1 MSVQTD
7 ALVGELS
14 KFGYVS
20 EMSPSPSSSMWT
32 SASVAKVKANFHIKL
47 EAQNSYGEGC
57 PHGGVQ
63 VEAEMRSKAHSEAV
77 AYGEVEDH
85 MDGTYTITLT
95 PQTAGPHQLVITMD
109 GQHVQNSPHDL
120 DVKSNL
126 DFTSYSVQ
134 NRMYCTKHPYCVA
147 IDKNTNIY
155 VASSGDCI
163 DVFDSYGTCTKKRTI
178 GCSGRR
184 NGEFNMPCGLFIKDD
199 MYVADCENDRI
210 QKLTLE
216 GAFILKFN
224 TQKPSAVIVDKE
236 NRIIVAES
244 KKNNVSIF
252 THNGGLLF
260 TMHGDVAGNNQFLC
274 PRGLALDPQGNLH
287 VAAYDSNSIKVFT
300 REGVYI
306 RTYGDPKKPSGI
318 AIGGDGY
325 SFVSESDGSC
335 VSIFNPEGN
344 KIHTE
349 GKLNQP
355 LGIAVYST
363 GFNAD
368 FRSSGFMSAPKFTM
382 YIANSNADTICIWQ
396 EIFMLSFAD

>member
-1 MSVQTD
+1 MTLISVSVQTD
-7 ALVGELS
+7 ALVRKLL
-14 KFGYVS
+14 KFGHVT
-20 EMSPSPSSSMWT
+20 EMSPSSSTWT
-32 SASVAKVKANFHIKL
+32 SALVAKVKTNFNIKL
-47 EAQNSYGEGC
+47 ETKTSYGERY
-57 PHGGVQ
+57 PHGGAKVK
-63 VEAEMRSKAHSEAV
+63 AEMKSNAFNGV
-77 AYGEVEDH
+77 VVYGEVEDH
-85 MDGTYTITLT
+85 RDGTYTITLT
-95 PQTAGPHQLVITMD
+95 PQTAGPHQLVITID
-109 GQHVQNSPHDL
+109 GHHVQNSPHDL
-120 DVKSNL
+120 DVTSQL
-126 DFTSYSVQ
+126 DFSSYSVQ
-134 NRMYCTKHPYCVA
+134 NLIYCTKQ
-147 IDKNTNIY
+147 NIY

-163 DVFDSYGTCTKKRTI
+163 DMFHSGGIKILTI
-178 GCSGRR
+178 GRYGR
-184 NGEFNMPCGLFIKDD
+184 NDGKFNMPCGIYITNNL
-199 MYVADCENDRI
+199 YVADCKNDRI

-216 GAFILKFN
+216 GACILKFN
-224 TQKPSAVIVDKE
+224 TQNPSAVIVDKE

-335 VSIFNPEGN
+335 VSIFDPEEN
-344 KIHTE
+344 KVHTV

-355 LGIAVYST
+355 LGIALRYSSVSISD
-363 GFNAD
+363 GFTIYVTD
-368 FRSSGFMSAPKFTM
+368 
-382 YIANSNADTICIWQ
+382 SNADTICTYSKDRTSNSWG
-396 EIFMLSFAD
+396 F